1 VEEIQNRFR
10 ISIRLARYAIAAT
23 ILMLAFASSSRAADS
38 GWCGTQHW
46 FDLKA
51 ISKPAE
57 PNACPQYGACDG
69 PVLRDQSI
77 PGPTQSFTTI
87 KLLFH
92 IIHNTDGSSPSTT
105 ESMVAAQ
112 VANLNVDYAPSRIN
126 FEYEVVHNYSTAFR
140 SLADNEMNAMK
151 LAFAVKPDS
160 QLNVYVSYVE
170 QSYSFGTFPWDPDS
184 KGIYGGIVMT
194 TPHFSSVQSTLAH
207 EVGHCLGLWHT
218 HHGVSEVT
226 ECGGCYESPETND
239 RDFTGD
245 LCSDT
250 DPTPTNNG
258 CNPPGGNDPC
268 SGLSWGPT
276 DIQNYMGY
284 SGEGC
289 WSEFSPQQMGRM
301 NCWIQG
307 SLLSWTTGVRFTAT
321 NIFGAVPLPTG
332 FDGISGKNVTSWN
345 WTFGDG
351 GTATVEDPVHSY
363 TVPGVY
369 AVSLAIQSTDGPY
382 AATKQS
388 YIWAY
393 ADTLRIPKSSGGLGQ
408 SARVD
413 VYVRNYLPLTEL
425 VIPFVW
431 ASPVGMGL
439 DSASVVGLRTASM
452 PITGFVSF
460 DDQVYQR
467 AAFRIAGDPLHV
479 LPAGSGPVVSLY
491 FRIPESPNA
500 DSNVVVIEGYDDGI
514 NVYEPKF
521 ISAAGEYFPVAQP
534 GTIIFCTPGD
544 ISNDGRAD
552 LTDLSYLVGYLTG
565 VLSTLPN
572 MSAANCNGIGIVDLG
587 DLAYLVAYLTG
598 VGNQP
603 QCG

>member
-1 VEEIQNRFR
+1 M
-10 ISIRLARYAIAAT
+10 AILITSAPNG
-23 ILMLAFASSSRAADS
+23 RAAD
-38 GWCGTQHW
+38 GNWCGTQRL
-46 FDLKA
+46 FDLKP
-51 ISKPAE
+51 ISKPVE

-69 PVLRDQSI
+69 PVLRDASI
-77 PGPTQSFTTI
+77 PIPSQSLTTI

-92 IIHNTDGSSPSTT
+92 IIHNTDGSSPATT

-112 VANLNVDYAPSRIN
+112 VANLNADYLPSRVN

-151 LAFAVKPDS
+151 LAFAVNPDS
-160 QLNVYVSYVE
+160 QLNVYVAYVE

-226 ECGGCYESPETND
+226 QCGGCYEIPESND
-239 RDFTGD
+239 RDYTGD

-258 CNPPGGNDPC
+258 CGAPGGADPC
-268 SGLSWGPT
+268 SGVNWGPT

-301 NCWIQG
+301 SCWIE
-307 SLLSWTTGVRFTAT
+307 SNLLSWTTGVRFTGT
-321 NIFGAVPLPTG
+321 NLFGAAPLACD
-332 FDGISGKNVTSWN
+332 FNGISAKNVTSWD

-351 GTATVEDPVHSY
+351 GTATVEDPHHVY
-363 TVPGVY
+363 TAPGIY
-369 AVSLAIQSTDGPY
+369 SVSLAIESTDGPY
-382 AATKQS
+382 ASTRQS
-388 YIWAY
+388 YIWAF
-393 ADTLRIPKSSGGLGQ
+393 ADTIHAARTSGGPGLP
-408 SARVD
+408 ARMD
-413 VYVRNYLPLTEL
+413 MYVRNYLPIREL

-431 ASPVGMGL
+431 ANGTGMGL
-439 DSASVVGLRTASM
+439 DSASVAGLRSASM

-467 AAFRIAGDPLHV
+467 AAFRIAGDAQNT
-479 LPAGSGPVVSLY
+479 LPAGSGPVVSLF
-491 FRIPESPNA
+491 FRVPETPNG
-500 DSNVVVIEGYDDGI
+500 DSNIVTIEAYDDGI
-514 NVYEPKF
+514 NFYEPKF
-521 ISAAGEYFPVAQP
+521 VSAAGEYFPVLKT
-534 GTIIFCTPGD
+534 GSVIFCTPGD
-544 ISNDGRAD
+544 ISNNGLAD

-565 VLSTLPN
+565 SGFTLPN
-572 MSAANCNGIGIVDLG
+572 MSAANCNGVGIVDLG
-587 DLAYLVAYLTG
+587 DLAYLVAFLTG
-598 VGNQP
+598 VGNPP